1 MEGDLDNF
9 IVYILG
15 GTVFAVGIYKMW
27 KASNKTV
34 VLQMLHLGL
43 RGLCISMVGGMVMVL
58 SILFKGP

>member
-34 VLQMLHLGL
+34 VL
-43 RGLCISMVGGMVMVL
+43 
-58 SILFKGP
+58 